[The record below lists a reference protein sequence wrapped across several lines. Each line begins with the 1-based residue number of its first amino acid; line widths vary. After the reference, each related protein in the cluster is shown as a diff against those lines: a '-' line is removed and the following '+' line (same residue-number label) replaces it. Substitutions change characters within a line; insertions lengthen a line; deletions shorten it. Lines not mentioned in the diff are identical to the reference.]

1 MYERITDS
9 TRSASSCLSAP
20 EASPSARCWRVGQ
33 AHYACIVALD
43 AAADVQPD
51 AVRRLLGVHEEL
63 VHVTV
68 EVNRPLPAR
77 ATA

>member
-1 MYERITDS
+1 MYERIMDS

-20 EASPSARCWRVGQ
+20 EASPSARCWRVGK
-33 AHYACIVALD
+33 AHCACIVARD

-51 AVRRLLGVHEEL
+51 TVRRLPGMHGEL

-68 EVNRPLPAR
+68 EVDRPLPAR